1 MNWLNTL
8 LIGAEDPTQTHHWL
22 LPETAEIIYG
32 GLASV
37 IVVGALVK
45 FAGPMAK
52 KSLAARTER
61 IQNEIDGARN
71 ARQSAEVEA
80 TEIRKALGDIGA
92 EKARLLAEADAQAA
106 ALLADG
112 RKRIAAEMTD
122 IEAKAA
128 ADIAAA
134 AERGSDELRSE
145 ITRLAAVATEK
156 IVAATVD
163 QATQQSLIEDFISK
177 VGAR

>member
-1 MNWLNTL
+1 MNWMNAL
-8 LIGAEDPTQTHHWL
+8 LIGAADPTQTHHWL

-32 GLASV
+32 GIASV
-37 IVVGALVK
+37 IVIGSLVK

-61 IQNEIDGARN
+61 IQNEMDGARN
-71 ARQSAEVEA
+71 ARESAEVEA
-80 TEIRKALGDIGA
+80 AEIRKALGDIGA
-92 EKARLLAEADAQAA
+92 ERSRLLAEADSQAA

-112 RKRIAAEMTD
+112 RKRITAEMAD
-122 IEAKAA
+122 IESKAA

-134 AERGSDELRSE
+134 AERGNDELRSE

-156 IVAATVD
+156 IVSSTVD
-163 QATQQSLIEDFISK
+163 AATQQGLIEDFITK